1 MKKIEE
7 KEEKGGRREEEE
19 KKDIGDEK
27 WKKKESNW
35 KARVGQK

>member
-7 KEEKGGRREEEE
+7 KGEKEGRREEEE
-19 KKDIGDEK
+19 KKEKGDEIR
-27 WKKKESNW
+27 KKKESNW